1 MLALTAVLASALSTA
16 AAESRGS
23 AHPNVLVFVLDDIGI
38 DAFSFPPFGWN
49 ASPGV
54 PQFPVLAQ
62 IAAQG
67 VSFRNFWAT
76 PECSPSR
83 AAMLTGR
90 HGFRTGVI
98 TAITDPMLPV
108 NQLHPSEIT
117 VPKLAREAGYVTG
130 MLGKYH
136 LGGGPENTPPG
147 YGYEAPIRTLGLDFY
162 DGYWDLPPAIDSTVG
177 GQVPAGTY
185 DCGAPGGFD
194 SLGAACFPDGSCVE
208 GIQPFAA
215 MAAGGVPLL
224 RKDGSLAATCDEGDC
239 SAIDFDLGNAYYAWE
254 RVVSTPAWSGKIAGL
269 ERQYMSTF
277 IGDRSVEWIEQAR
290 KTGQPWMAFVTHS
303 ASHTP
308 IQTPPPAL
316 TGPTPTDLSCSL
328 ANPSSRTVF
337 QLMCDSVDRSIGQ
350 TLVELDLATVEGG
363 EFRLRDPK
371 ETNTLIVVVNDNGSY
386 GYTVYLPFDPA
397 NAKQTVYETGVR
409 SGLIIAGPMVAEP
422 GRAVDAT
429 VSIVDLFSLLNE
441 ACGIDWKSE
450 MPAGRIVDAL
460 PMMPYLTDPATEGI
474 REFNF
479 AVYAQGTFVTG
490 EVGPCINGTTVIDS
504 LITSPQLC
512 VDNGGCWAGGAD
524 ITPYPITNY
533 CDLVSTDPKTAIVP
547 CGGTDYCFLPPEMA
561 DQCPEGSVALT
572 PPSLVQ
578 YGVRKGPWKI
588 VVNQLPSCLAPND
601 CEVTLFR
608 LPEPVPPSQPGIEFG
623 DGTQSWDPTVDAMPT
638 EATAAYEELRA
649 ELIRLLVSQPRCD
662 ADGNLDG
669 VVDGLDI
676 AGLLGEWGSP
686 GFWDVDA
693 SGIVDGSD
701 IALVLASWG
710 PCLPPRDPAEQGIP
724 DCLLPTS
731 PVAGLDLKGWTIE
744 LRLGVPATP
753 ST

>member
-1 MLALTAVLASALSTA
+1 
-16 AAESRGS
+16 
-23 AHPNVLVFVLDDIGI
+23 
-38 DAFSFPPFGWN
+38 
-49 ASPGV
+49 
-54 PQFPVLAQ
+54 
-62 IAAQG
+62 
-67 VSFRNFWAT
+67 
-76 PECSPSR
+76 
-83 AAMLTGR
+83 
-90 HGFRTGVI
+90 
-98 TAITDPMLPV
+98 
-108 NQLHPSEIT
+108 
-117 VPKLAREAGYVTG
+117 
-130 MLGKYH
+130 
-136 LGGGPENTPPG
+136 
-147 YGYEAPIRTLGLDFY
+147 
-162 DGYWDLPPAIDSTVG
+162 
-177 GQVPAGTY
+177 
-185 DCGAPGGFD
+185 
-194 SLGAACFPDGSCVE
+194 
-208 GIQPFAA
+208 
-215 MAAGGVPLL
+215 
-224 RKDGSLAATCDEGDC
+224 
-239 SAIDFDLGNAYYAWE
+239 
-254 RVVSTPAWSGKIAGL
+254 
-269 ERQYMSTF
+269 
-277 IGDRSVEWIEQAR
+277 
-290 KTGQPWMAFVTHS
+290 
-303 ASHTP
+303 
-308 IQTPPPAL
+308 
-316 TGPTPTDLSCSL
+316 
-328 ANPSSRTVF
+328 
-337 QLMCDSVDRSIGQ
+337 
-350 TLVELDLATVEGG
+350 
-363 EFRLRDPK
+363 
-371 ETNTLIVVVNDNGSY
+371 
-386 GYTVYLPFDPA
+386 
-397 NAKQTVYETGVR
+397 
-409 SGLIIAGPMVAEP
+409 
-422 GRAVDAT
+422 
-429 VSIVDLFSLLNE
+429 
-441 ACGIDWKSE
+441 
-450 MPAGRIVDAL
+450 
-460 PMMPYLTDPATEGI
+460 
-474 REFNF
+474 
-479 AVYAQGTFVTG
+479 VTG

-649 ELIRLLVSQPRCD
+649 ELIRLIVSQPRCD